1 MPGLSFDVK
10 GVPGAQGSKRHVGRG
25 IMVESSKKVA
35 PWRSDVRDAALA
47 AMSDNDWL
55 TLTGPVTIDVT
66 FCFPRPRSHY
76 GTGRNA
82 GTLKPSAPTHPT
94 SRAHGDIDKL
104 VRSTLDAL
112 VSAGVL
118 HDDSLVVNLHAY
130 KRWSVWTGCSLIIS
144 GES

>member
-1 MPGLSFDVK
+1 MPFLSFDVK

-35 PWRSDVRDAALA
+35 PWRSDVRDAAQTAMADTWQPLA
-47 AMSDNDWL
+47 
-55 TLTGPVTIDVT
+55 GPVTIDVT

-94 SRAHGDIDKL
+94 SRAHGDLDKL

-118 HDDSLVVNLHAY
+118 RDDSLVVALAAR
-130 KRWSVWTGCSLIIS
+130 KRWAAWAGCTITIIG

>member
-1 MPGLSFDVK
+1 MPVLSFDVK
-10 GVPGAQGSKRHVGRG
+10 GVPGAQGSKRHVGHG
-25 IMVESSKKVA
+25 IMRESSKKVA

-47 AMSDNDWL
+47 AMNENDWRP
-55 TLTGPVTIDVT
+55 LTGPVTVDVT
-66 FCFPRPRSHY
+66 FYFPRPKSHY
-76 GTGRNA
+76 GTGRN
-82 GTLKPSAPTHPT
+82 TDVLKPSAPATPT

-118 HDDSLVVNLHAY
+118 HDDSLVVNLYAY
-130 KRWSVWTGCSLIIS
+130 KRWSVWTGCSLTVS

>member
-10 GVPGAQGSKRHVGRG
+10 GIPGAQGSKRHVGRG
-25 IMVESSKKVA
+25 IMRESSKKVA

-47 AMSDNDWL
+47 AMGDDWQP
-55 TLTGPVTIDVT
+55 LTGPVAVVVT
-66 FCFPRPRSHY
+66 FHFPRPKSHY

-82 GTLKPSAPTHPT
+82 GVLKPGAPACPT

-118 HDDSLVVNLHAY
+118 QDDSLVVALTAR
-130 KRWSVWTGCSLIIS
+130 KRWGGRGCSLTI
-144 GES
+144 GEAS